1 MDLLLASLVLIWGV
15 NYSLLKRVFAQMDPM
30 AFNALRF
37 ALASSALVGGIVAAR
52 RAVRRG
58 RHVPAVFYTP
68 TPLTGRDR
76 IDLLALGFVGQCAYQ
91 WGFSSGLARTS
102 VSNSVLIMATTPV
115 IVSTASA
122 VMGHERLRPLHWS
135 GIMTSLAGVAIVIGG
150 SLGGGTMTGDLLMGA
165 AAVCWALF
173 TIGGTR
179 LMTRHSALYVSGVT
193 TAIGT
198 VLYVAAA
205 VPTLMAVDWSTVD
218 AGIWGIAAYSGLL
231 SIGAAYLV
239 WYAAIRHIGPA
250 RTSIYANMVPIA
262 AMTIAASWLHEPL
275 TARRVLG
282 AVAVLTGV
290 VLTRLARPSVVVP
303 SEE

>member
-15 NYSLLKRVFAQMDPM
+15 NYSLLKRVFAHMDPM

-37 ALASSALVGGIVAAR
+37 GLASIALVGGIVAAR
-52 RAVRRG
+52 RAARLGRR
-58 RHVPAVFYTP
+58 VPAVFHTP
-68 TPLTGRDR
+68 SPVTARDR
-76 IDLLALGFVGQCAYQ
+76 VELVALGFVGQCAYQ

-122 VMGHERLRPLHWS
+122 VMGHERLRPLHWC
-135 GIMTSLAGVAIVIGG
+135 GIAISLAGVAIVVGG
-150 SLGGGTMTGDLLMGA
+150 SLGGGTMTGDSLMGVA
-165 AAVCWALF
+165 ALCWAAF

-198 VLYVAAA
+198 AIYVVAAL
-205 VPTLMAVDWSTVD
+205 PTLVRADWSIVD
-218 AGIWGIAAYSGLL
+218 AGIWGAAAYSGLL

-250 RTSIYANMVPIA
+250 RTSIYANMVPVAAMAIA
-262 AMTIAASWLHEPL
+262 AVWLHEPL
-275 TARRVLG
+275 TSRRIAG
-282 AVAVLTGV
+282 AIAVITGV

>member
-30 AFNALRF
+30 AFNAMRF
-37 ALASSALVGGIVAAR
+37 ALASIALVGGIVAAKRAARLGR
-52 RAVRRG
+52 R
-58 RHVPAVFYTP
+58 VPAVFHTSTP
-68 TPLTGRDR
+68 VTTRDR
-76 IDLLALGFVGQCAYQ
+76 VDLLALGFVGQCAYQ

-122 VMGHERLRPLHWS
+122 VMGHERLRPLHWC
-135 GIMTSLAGVAIVIGG
+135 GIAISLAGVAVVVGG

-165 AAVCWALF
+165 AALCWALF

-179 LMTRHSALYVSGVT
+179 LMARHSALYVSGVT

-198 VLYVAAA
+198 VIYAAA
-205 VPTLMAVDWSTVD
+205 ALPTLMDADWSMVD
-218 AGIWGIAAYSGLL
+218 AGIWGVAAYSGLL
-231 SIGAAYLV
+231 SIAAAYLV
-239 WYAAIRHIGPA
+239 WYAAIRRIGPA
-250 RTSIYANMVPIA
+250 RTSIYAKMVPIA
-262 AMTIAASWLHEPL
+262 AMTIAAIWLHEPL
-275 TARRVLG
+275 TPRRILG
-282 AVAVLTGV
+282 AIAVITGV
-290 VLTRLARPSVVVP
+290 VLTRLARPSVLVP

>member
-30 AFNALRF
+30 AFNAMRF
-37 ALASSALVGGIVAAR
+37 ALASIALVVGIVAAKRAARLGR
-52 RAVRRG
+52 R
-58 RHVPAVFYTP
+58 VPAVFHMP
-68 TPLTGRDR
+68 TPVTTRDR
-76 IDLLALGFVGQCAYQ
+76 VDLLALGFVGQCAYQ

-122 VMGHERLRPLHWS
+122 VMGHERLRPLHWC
-135 GIMTSLAGVAIVIGG
+135 GIAISLAGVAVVVGG

-165 AAVCWALF
+165 AALCWALF

-179 LMTRHSALYVSGVT
+179 LMARHSALYVSGVT

-198 VLYVAAA
+198 VIYAAA
-205 VPTLMAVDWSTVD
+205 ALPTLMDADWSMVD
-218 AGIWGIAAYSGLL
+218 AGIWGVAAYSGLL
-231 SIGAAYLV
+231 SIAAAYLV
-239 WYAAIRHIGPA
+239 WYAAIRRIGPA

-262 AMTIAASWLHEPL
+262 AMTIAAIWLHEPL
-275 TARRVLG
+275 TPRRIFG
-282 AVAVLTGV
+282 AVAVIMGV
-290 VLTRLARPSVVVP
+290 VLTRLARPSVLVP

>member
-30 AFNALRF
+30 AFNAMRF
-37 ALASSALVGGIVAAR
+37 ALASIALVVGIVAAKRAARLGR
-52 RAVRRG
+52 R
-58 RHVPAVFYTP
+58 VPAVFHTP
-68 TPLTGRDR
+68 TPVTTRDR
-76 IDLLALGFVGQCAYQ
+76 VDLLALGFVGQCAYQ

-122 VMGHERLRPLHWS
+122 VMGHERLRPLHWC
-135 GIMTSLAGVAIVIGG
+135 GIAISLAGVAVVVGG

-165 AAVCWALF
+165 AALCWALF

-179 LMTRHSALYVSGVT
+179 LMARHSALYVSGVT

-198 VLYVAAA
+198 VIYAAA
-205 VPTLMAVDWSTVD
+205 ALPTLMDADWSMVD
-218 AGIWGIAAYSGLL
+218 AGIWGVAAYAGLL
-231 SIGAAYLV
+231 SIAAAYLV
-239 WYAAIRHIGPA
+239 WYAAIRRIGPA

-262 AMTIAASWLHEPL
+262 AMTIAAIWLHEPL
-275 TARRVLG
+275 TPRRIFG
-282 AVAVLTGV
+282 AVAVIMGV
-290 VLTRLARPSVVVP
+290 VLTRLARPSVLVP